1 MDGLDKEQEQE
12 KDKEMLN
19 LLKGKKAYPESGFG
33 SITVNLHNH
42 KITHLEKKET
52 IKT

>member
-1 MDGLDKEQEQE
+1 MDVLNKEQDKD
-12 KDKEMLN
+12 KDKEILN

-33 SITVNLHNH
+33 SVTVNLQNH

-52 IKT
+52 IKI